1 MTPPRSL
8 ISTIVHA
15 PVVRS
20 AAPRR
25 LLFALLIAV
34 ALVFTFFPQRYH
46 AATSLTPT
54 DPESLGLSGTLGQLG
69 AINSVFGNQ
78 AAVEVALRVARSVNV
93 RDRVIDQ
100 LELKKRLPG
109 KGRVAL
115 HRWLEDEMTVRSL
128 RGGIILMEM
137 THADADLARDIVGAY
152 AGATQNM
159 LAEISRRQTAYK
171 REVLVKLVSDA
182 STQLALAQANYD
194 QFRLRNRT
202 PSPSAAIE
210 AISLRIPQ
218 LEAAVKAKQVD
229 LSAARQLYTDDNNV
243 IRQLS
248 AELAALQGQLAQMK
262 ATNPT
267 EEATVGR
274 AVTSSSQLFKLERE
288 LGIARAL
295 YDSYLRYLQG
305 TAVENLTS
313 TASVRILEPAYVD
326 TDRKLNPAALALAL
340 ALLGLWLAI
349 EFYRLRPPVGDRVIV
364 RESHVQA

>member
-15 PVVRS
+15 PVIRS
-20 AAPRR
+20 AGARR
-25 LLFALLIAV
+25 VVFAVLIAV

-78 AAVEVALRVARSVNV
+78 AAVEVALRVARSVKV
-93 RDRVIDQ
+93 RDTVINQ
-100 LELKKRLPG
+100 LKLGERLKDKD
-109 KGRVAL
+109 RVAI

-137 THADADLARDIVGAY
+137 THSDAKLSRDIVGAY
-152 AGATQNM
+152 ARATQNM

-182 STQLALAQANYD
+182 SIQLAVAQSNYD
-194 QFRLRNRT
+194 QFRLRNRA
-202 PSPSAAIE
+202 PSPIAAIE
-210 AISLRIPQ
+210 AVSLRIPQ
-218 LEAAVKAKQVD
+218 LEAAVKSKQVD
-229 LSAARQLYTDDNNV
+229 LAAARQLYTDDNNV

-248 AELAALQGQLAQMK
+248 AELAALQGQLAHMK

-267 EEATVGR
+267 QEATVGQ
-274 AVTSSSQLFKLERE
+274 AVTASSQLFKLERE

-295 YDSYLRYLQG
+295 YDSYLRFLQG

-326 TDRKLNPAALALAL
+326 TSRQLNYAALALAI
-340 ALLGLWLAI
+340 ALFGLWMAI
-349 EFYRLRPPVGDRVIV
+349 EFYRLRPPVGDRIV
-364 RESHVQA
+364 VRQAHVEA